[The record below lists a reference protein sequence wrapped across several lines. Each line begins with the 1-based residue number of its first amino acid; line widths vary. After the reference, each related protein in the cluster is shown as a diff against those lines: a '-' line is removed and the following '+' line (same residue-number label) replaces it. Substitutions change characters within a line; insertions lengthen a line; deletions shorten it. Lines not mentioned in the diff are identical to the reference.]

1 MKEAGLS
8 WGSTTIIL
16 QKPCTVYFTT
26 DFKEDRYRVTVN
38 RIIWEPQMSAISY
51 GIASSVGPMS
61 LNDIATTK
69 NGYNSTFYN
78 QTSEQLYL
86 MLEYLFTPKLEARAN
101 DDW

>member
-1 MKEAGLS
+1 M
-8 WGSTTIIL
+8 ST
-16 QKPCTVYFTT
+16 
-26 DFKEDRYRVTVN
+26 
-38 RIIWEPQMSAISY
+38 ISY
-51 GIASSVGPMS
+51 GISSSVGPMS

-86 MLEYLFTPKLEARAN
+86 MLEYLFTPKLEDRAN